1 MPEHERLDG
10 GVGAARGARA
20 RTSSRPGLRRPY
32 AGVSPASRELLNPS
46 QVAAVQRS
54 AGNTAFRKSLQ
65 AGTGSAVPVQRA
77 FEKDPQKRLDAWVD
91 KTDAREKDIDSGGT
105 ARNSP
110 ALKALGRAIPD
121 RMIEISERSTDYKPD
136 PTDSS
141 GKPPLVGGAFSNLFG
156 KDDDGSFAVMMENYR
171 QSKDT
176 VDEDTGKEAK
186 APVYTASDV
195 FLNQWTAAHSVLDE
209 DGLKGNRLNKKVKE
223 SLTAPK
229 DAATGTPDKLP
240 DHIYRQNISGP
251 QAKAVLGAILGD
263 RSKISF
269 TENSDDYSRV
279 MATVNGKMTLNQVKT
294 HNAVKGLPPE
304 REHFISG
311 GELTRDGNGNFH
323 MRFDIGRRG

>member
-1 MPEHERLDG
+1 MPEHERLDR

-20 RTSSRPGLRRPY
+20 RNSGRPGLLRPH
-32 AGVSPASRELLNPS
+32 AGVSPASPELLTAS
-46 QVAAVQRS
+46 QVAAVQS
-54 AGNTAFRKSLQ
+54 SVGNTAFRKSLG
-65 AGTGSAVPVQRA
+65 AGVPVQRA
-77 FEKDPQKRLDAWVD
+77 FEKDPQKRLDAWVG
-91 KTDAREKDIDSGGT
+91 KTDAREKGTDSAGV
-105 ARNSP
+105 AKRSS
-110 ALKALGRAIPD
+110 ALSALGRKVPE
-121 RMIEISERSTDYKPD
+121 RMIEISEQSTDYKPD

-141 GKPPLVGGAFSNLFG
+141 GKPPLVGGAFKNLFG

-176 VDEDTGKEAK
+176 VDPDTGDEVK
-186 APVYTASDV
+186 APAYTASDV
-195 FLNQWTAAHSVLDE
+195 FLNQWTAASSVLDD
-209 DGLKGNRLNKKVKE
+209 DGLKGNKLNKAVKQ

-240 DHIYRQNISGP
+240 DQIYRQNISGAE
-251 QAKAVLGAILGD
+251 AKKVLGGILGD
-263 RSKISF
+263 RSRMTF
-269 TENSDDYSRV
+269 TENSDDYRSV

-311 GELTRDGNGNFH
+311 GELTKDDNGNFH